1 MIRIFSVHVYMYMR
15 NVAADLFLY
24 RLADNRA
31 TVHAWKTLVMYC
43 TQQHV
48 LILDLLYKYFHIFKT
63 VYGNVN

>member
-1 MIRIFSVHVYMYMR
+1 MYMYMR

-31 TVHAWKTLVMYC
+31 TVHACKTLVMYC

-48 LILDLLYKYFHIFKT
+48 LILDLRYKYFHIFKT
-63 VYGNVN
+63 VY

>member
-1 MIRIFSVHVYMYMR
+1 MYMYMR

-31 TVHAWKTLVMYC
+31 TVHACKTLVVYC

-48 LILDLLYKYFHIFKT
+48 LILDLRYKYFQIFKT
-63 VYGNVN
+63 VYGNVNLIFDRR